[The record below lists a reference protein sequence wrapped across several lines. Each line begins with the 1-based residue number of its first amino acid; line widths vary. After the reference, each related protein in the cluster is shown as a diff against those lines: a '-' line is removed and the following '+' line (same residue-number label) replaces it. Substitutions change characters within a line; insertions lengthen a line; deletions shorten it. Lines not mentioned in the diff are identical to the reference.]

1 MGGRGSQAAP
11 SPARTAMVPARDL
24 LTSPSLLLPGPSETS
39 HAAAKVSL
47 AGRKE
52 EKQPRAEGWGELRSR
67 EEAVGE
73 AVFPYMG

>member
-1 MGGRGSQAAP
+1 M
-11 SPARTAMVPARDL
+11 
-24 LTSPSLLLPGPSETS
+24 S

-47 AGRKE
+47 ARRKEE
-52 EKQPRAEGWGELRSR
+52 EKQPRAEGWGEQRSR